1 MPSIE
6 TTLFTFNGGLPRPR
20 PGHPVRD
27 AFWTLYDELRAA
39 GQYPYNACFT
49 GRIPGLEHLDR
60 PDGENTGVYLLQ
72 KLRDL
77 VEGCERVGELEKAGY
92 QRIRSLPPVRRGS
105 VTDCRVPFEDIAVVD
120 RFLPDQPL
128 PEGPRC
134 SSGKAARSSPA
145 RVCSEASCSAC
156 WRRARP
162 HRGRRLEASRRCT
175 CDDALRADHHHD
187 DRDNVA
193 AYLPSNYRVIHTEP
207 ST

>member
-6 TTLFTFNGGLPRPR
+6 TTLFTFNGDYRDLAQVIPF
-20 PGHPVRD
+20 VD

-120 RFLPDQPL
+120 RFYRISHYPKGRVLVGQ
-128 PEGPRC
+128 GGTFFA
-134 SSGKAARSSPA
+134 GKSVQRGELLGVLAKGART
-145 RVCSEASCSAC
+145 
-156 WRRARP
+156 
-162 HRGRRLEASRRCT
+162 RGRRLEAFEAVYVR
-175 CDDALRADHHHD
+175 
-187 DRDNVA
+187 
-193 AYLPSNYRVIHTEP
+193 
-207 ST
+207 